1 MVNDYVHYL
10 VALAFCPNEEGKE
23 YVNHI
28 DGGNS
33 TNNRASNLEWC
44 TLKKNVQ
51 HTVHLGLCNN
61 NSTKRA
67 VKHIFIQEFS
77 SIAEAQRV
85 TGIDKV
91 NIGQVCRGIQNHA
104 VAVMM

>member
-1 MVNDYVHYL
+1 MEDLFSMSLEFQVHRL
-10 VALAFCPNEEGKE
+10 VALVFCSNEEGKE

-44 TLKKNVQ
+44 TPKENVQ
-51 HTVHLGLCNN
+51 HAVHFGL
-61 NSTKRA
+61 S
-67 VKHIFIQEFS
+67 E
-77 SIAEAQRV
+77 EQRV

-91 NIGQVCRGIQNHA
+91 HIGQVCRGIRNNA
-104 VAVMM
+104 GGCRWEFIT